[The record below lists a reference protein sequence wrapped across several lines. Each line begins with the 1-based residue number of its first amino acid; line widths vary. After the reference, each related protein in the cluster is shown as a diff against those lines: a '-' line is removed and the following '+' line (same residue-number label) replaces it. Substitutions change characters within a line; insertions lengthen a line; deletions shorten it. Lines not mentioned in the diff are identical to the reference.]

1 MTQYKYKINGKEY
14 EVTINSVSE
23 SNAQVTVNGNS
34 YEVEMIKDA
43 NPVETVYT
51 RPARAA
57 SQPSAGPSP
66 SEIDK
71 SLRSPLPG
79 TILAIKVKV
88 GESVK
93 EGQPLAILE
102 AMKMENEILSE
113 HDGIV
118 TEIHVEKGD
127 NVLEGA
133 VIVSIK

>member
-23 SNAQVTVNGNS
+23 NNVQVTVNGNS
-34 YEVEMIKDA
+34 YEVEMIKEA
-43 NPVETVYT
+43 NPVETVCT
-51 RPARAA
+51 RPSRTA

>member
-34 YEVEMIKDA
+34 YEVEMIKNA

-57 SQPSAGPSP
+57 SQQSEGPSP